1 MAWPASVWSQRL
13 MLVVLTPWSS
23 LLALAVVDA
32 MGWLRRMRRIRKA
45 SRTSAIGAG
54 DSPISIG

>member
-1 MAWPASVWSQRL
+1 

-23 LLALAVVDA
+23 LLALAAVDA
-32 MGWLRRMRRIRKA
+32 MGWVRRMRRIRRA
-45 SRTSAIGAG
+45 SRTSAIGDG

>member
-1 MAWPASVWSQRL
+1 